1 MVNVNK
7 GPVDTRQDFNL
18 VLELLAQV
26 MSFPQ
31 RGVCVH
37 DNIDFN
43 KVILKK
49 YEYHQHKFIECLV
62 PRIVT
67 RTEYARVHSINTK
80 KNGGISITG
89 LSHSKKLNV

>member
-18 VLELLAQV
+18 VLKLLAQV

-37 DNIDFN
+37 DDIDFN
-43 KVILKK
+43 KVILKRT
-49 YEYHQHKFIECLV
+49 HQYKFIECLT

-89 LSHSKKLNV
+89 LSYSKKLNV